1 VEPRTKGKV
10 GLNLELVLGLE
21 LKLESRLGLGPEL
34 VLELEVKVERQASWS
49 HHRDR

>member
-1 VEPRTKGKV
+1 
-10 GLNLELVLGLE
+10 LELVLGLE